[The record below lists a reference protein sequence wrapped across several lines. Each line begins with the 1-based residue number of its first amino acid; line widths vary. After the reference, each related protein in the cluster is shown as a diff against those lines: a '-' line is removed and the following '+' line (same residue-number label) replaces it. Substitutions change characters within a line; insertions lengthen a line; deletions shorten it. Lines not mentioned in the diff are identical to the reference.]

1 MNASSIRALARVAW
15 RDIARHRGR
24 SVLVTLLV
32 LLPVAAMVAGISIY
46 RTTQPTQAAED
57 VARMGVADL
66 IANGVSETE
75 LRTYL
80 PDGSTVE
87 PLASADGQIVLP
99 GSKPGVQLRAVHL
112 DGLAKGMLNLVE
124 GRLPSGAD
132 EVAITPKVAT
142 LARVGVG
149 GLLTIDGSP
158 PATVVGLVENPANLT
173 ERSVLLDPAIADLG
187 AKEFATWLVRLPE
200 GSDAAAIVAATI
212 DPDTGAQD
220 VLIQSRESG
229 RLTSYGGDGSSTFIV
244 LGTLALVEAALVAS
258 AAFAVSIRRRQR
270 ELGLLAATGATPRQ
284 LAGTVVAEAAILG
297 AIAAIGGVIVGIL
310 GALALTPWL
319 DELTQRRNQPLVIDL
334 GGLIAPA
341 AIGLVASL
349 VAAIVPARTVARV
362 PVLVS
367 LSGRRPAQAPAH
379 RSLRIGLFA
388 VTLSVAMTI
397 VGANLRLEGSD
408 TVSIV
413 LMVGGA
419 VLGTLG
425 FGACGPWLLERLEG
439 VAVRLPLSG
448 RIAFRDTAR
457 ARSRSS
463 PIVTA
468 VLASLAATV
477 ALGTWVV
484 SRDQANAE
492 SWQPWLYPNQLVLQ
506 GAGAEIAGRV
516 VAAESGVVA
525 GLPITDLAAPTPGF
539 FWVEA
544 VDARDGN
551 GELINYGGGGPD
563 GPGTPGTPAYV
574 GPQFSDVAI
583 ATLDVLAIANA
594 PGAAEAIAAGK
605 VVVLTERKMTFDKVD
620 IVMQDDPNVLVP
632 SRRLPFAATVIQI
645 PISTGLIPSVLVPGF
660 VATDLGLV
668 TGASQDFVV
677 QFDRPVTD
685 ADVSRA
691 ADIAAQFPDTFAD
704 AAIGPP
710 RPDEGFRILLIAL
723 ALLFALSVTGV
734 AIALGEAESRPE
746 QRSLLALGADPR
758 LRRRI
763 AAARAGVLA
772 LLAGILAVP
781 AGLLPV
787 WGLLASREAPF
798 VVPIPEIVGAVIA
811 LPLLAIAGAW
821 LLTRPLPDWAAFR
834 GVTTGQ

>member
-1 MNASSIRALARVAW
+1 MTGSSIRALTRVAW
-15 RDIARHRGR
+15 RDITRHRAR

-32 LLPVAAMVAGISIY
+32 LLPVAAMVASISIY
-46 RTTQPTQAAED
+46 RTTTPTQASED
-57 VARMGVADL
+57 VSRMGIADL
-66 IANGVSETE
+66 IAQGVSREQ
-75 LRTYL
+75 LDSYL
-80 PDGSTVE
+80 PAGSTVE
-87 PLASADGQIVLP
+87 ALGAADGQIVLP
-99 GSKPGVQLRAVHL
+99 GAKPGVQLRAMNL
-112 DGLAKGMLNLVE
+112 DGLANGMLNLTQ
-124 GRLPSGAD
+124 GRLPKGAG
-132 EVAITPKVAT
+132 EIAITAKVAT
-142 LARVGVG
+142 TARVTIG
-149 GLLTIDGSP
+149 GQLTIDGSP
-158 PATVVGLVENPANLT
+158 PATVVGLIENPGFLGD
-173 ERSVLLDPAIADLG
+173 RVVLLDPAVAHLG
-187 AKEFATWLVRLPE
+187 SDEFATWLIGLPV
-200 GSDAAAIVAATI
+200 GADPVAIVAATT

-220 VLIQSRESG
+220 VLIESRDSS
-229 RLTSYGGDGSSTFIV
+229 RLNGYGSDGSSTFIV

-297 AIAAIGGVIVGIL
+297 AVAAVGGLVVGIL

-319 DELTQRRNQPLVIDL
+319 DELTQRRNQPLVVDL
-334 GGLIAPA
+334 SGLIVPV

-349 VAAIVPARTVARV
+349 VAAIVPARTAARV

-367 LSGRRPAQAPAH
+367 LSGRRPGQAPAH
-379 RSLRIGLFA
+379 RSLGIGLLA
-388 VTLSVAMTI
+388 VALSIAMTI
-397 VGANLRLEGSD
+397 IGANLRLEGSD
-408 TVSIV
+408 TVSVI
-413 LMVGGA
+413 LMVSGA

-439 VAVRLPLSG
+439 LAVRLPLSG
-448 RIAFRDTAR
+448 RIAFRDTSR
-457 ARSRSS
+457 ARSRNS

-484 SRDQANAE
+484 SREEASAQE
-492 SWQPWLYPNQLVLQ
+492 WQPWLYPNQLRLHGASNEAAGREVATE
-506 GAGAEIAGRV
+506 AGAV
-516 VAAESGVVA
+516 VGAPIRHLVA
-525 GLPITDLAAPTPGF
+525 PLPGY

-544 VDARDGN
+544 VDARN
-551 GELINYGGGGPD
+551 AKGELINLGGP
-563 GPGTPGTPAYV
+563 GPGTPLITV
-574 GPQFSDVAI
+574 PQFADVVI
-583 ATLDVLAIANA
+583 ATPDVLAIVGA
-594 PGAAEAIAAGK
+594 PGAAQAIAAGK
-605 VVVLTERKMTFDKVD
+605 VVVLVDQAMTFDK
-620 IVMQDDPNVLVP
+620 IEMVMQDDPNAAEP
-632 SRRLPFAATVIQI
+632 SRRLPYAAVVIHV
-645 PISTGLIPSVLVPGF
+645 PIVTGQIPSVLIPASIAADLEVTPEPG
-660 VATDLGLV
+660 G
-668 TGASQDFVV
+668 QDFVV

-685 ADVSRA
+685 ADVARA
-691 ADIAAQFPDTFAD
+691 AEVAAKYIDTFAD

-710 RPDEGFRILLIAL
+710 RPDEAFRLLLIGL
-723 ALLFALSVTGV
+723 ALLFALSVTGI

-746 QRSLLALGADPR
+746 QRSLLAIGADPR

-787 WGLLASREAPF
+787 WGLLASRDAPL
-798 VVPIPEIVGAVIA
+798 VIPIPEIAGAVIA

>member
-1 MNASSIRALARVAW
+1 
-15 RDIARHRGR
+15 
-24 SVLVTLLV
+24 
-32 LLPVAAMVAGISIY
+32 
-46 RTTQPTQAAED
+46 
-57 VARMGVADL
+57 
-66 IANGVSETE
+66 
-75 LRTYL
+75 
-80 PDGSTVE
+80 
-87 PLASADGQIVLP
+87 
-99 GSKPGVQLRAVHL
+99 
-112 DGLAKGMLNLVE
+112 
-124 GRLPSGAD
+124 
-132 EVAITPKVAT
+132 
-142 LARVGVG
+142 
-149 GLLTIDGSP
+149 
-158 PATVVGLVENPANLT
+158 
-173 ERSVLLDPAIADLG
+173 
-187 AKEFATWLVRLPE
+187 
-200 GSDAAAIVAATI
+200 
-212 DPDTGAQD
+212 
-220 VLIQSRESG
+220 
-229 RLTSYGGDGSSTFIV
+229 
-244 LGTLALVEAALVAS
+244 
-258 AAFAVSIRRRQR
+258 
-270 ELGLLAATGATPRQ
+270 
-284 LAGTVVAEAAILG
+284 VVAEAAILG
-297 AIAAIGGVIVGIL
+297 SVASVGGVLFGIL
-310 GALALTPWL
+310 GALAITPWL
-319 DELTQRRNQPLVIDL
+319 DELTQRRNQPLVVDL

-341 AIGLVASL
+341 AIGLVAAL
-349 VAAIVPARTVARV
+349 IAAAVPARTAARV

-379 RSLRIGLFA
+379 RSLGIGLFA
-388 VTLSVAMTI
+388 VAFSVGMTI
-397 VGANLRLEGSD
+397 LGANLRLVGSD
-408 TVSIV
+408 TLSVI

-439 VAVRLPLSG
+439 IAVRLPLSG

-492 SWQPWLYPNQLVLQ
+492 QWQPYLYPTQLRLH
-506 GAGAEIAGRV
+506 GASAEAAGREV
-516 VAAESGVVA
+516 VAEDGAVA
-525 GLPITDLAAPTPGF
+525 GVAVSNLTAPSPGY
-539 FWVEA
+539 FWVEP
-544 VDARDGN
+544 VDARDEKGDLMN
-551 GELINYGGGGPD
+551 APY
-563 GPGTPGTPAYV
+563 GPGAR
-574 GPQFSDVAI
+574 PQFSEVAI
-583 ATLDVLAIANA
+583 ATPDVLVIANA

-605 VVVLTERKMTFDKVD
+605 VVVLTERPMTFDAVQF
-620 IVMQDDPNVLVP
+620 VMQDDPIAPEP
-632 SRRLPFAATVIQI
+632 SRRLPYDATVIDVSI
-645 PISTGLIPSVLVPGF
+645 VTGTIPSVLVP
-660 VATDLGLV
+660 ASIAADLALAPGP
-668 TGASQDFVV
+668 GQDFIV
-677 QFDRPVTD
+677 QLDRAVTD
-685 ADVSRA
+685 ADVSQA
-691 ADIAAQFPDTFAD
+691 AEVAAKYVDTFAD

-710 RPDEGFRILLIAL
+710 RPDEAFRLLLIAL

-798 VVPIPEIVGAVIA
+798 VVPVPEIAGAVIA